1 MKQFYFFLVYLFA
14 SISMNAQDKV
24 MTVDNQTPGWLSSK
38 MTYAQQVA
46 VEDLTITGYINP
58 TDMKFINGLIKN
70 RKVKVLDLNQ
80 VRLVSDSGDDVLW
93 DNFMNFSGNSKI
105 LQKLVL
111 PRHLVSWPFGID
123 LETSNI
129 DTLIID
135 SDVLKNE
142 TCWGSHPKH
151 LILTNNVTRIA
162 RSTFY
167 FWENKNPKNFI
178 VTLPPTIKEIGA
190 MAFCGCEFS
199 PKEFVLPDSIIRL
212 GSPKEI
218 ERAWFGYGL
227 GGNTDEMPIS
237 PSRFDFPENLKAYH
251 GGWTSSYYGGYQ
263 WKFAQHSYTSDTIV
277 VGSQCDTLGVQLTA
291 KVAYFK
297 SVQPPIYLQTSGTK
311 YTHFP
316 YKIDKLYVP
325 KGCLDVYKKKYG
337 GHSEIKELEE
347 IKTIENISLRYAS
360 PHQML
365 KGETCELFD
374 EIQPSDA
381 FDKHIKWSSNN
392 DEVATVD
399 ANGIVTAHKNGTA
412 IITVSSYDGSVTNT
426 CEIIVAQ
433 PVTGVSVEPAEIEF
447 HNLGDRALLKAI
459 FEPEDA
465 TNKNVTWKSS
475 NESVC
480 SISADGSIIATGY
493 GKTVVLATTEDGNFV
508 GTCIVVVAETS
519 AIKQTS
525 LSESGFKVTGN
536 TVVFDDSNDVE
547 SQITS
552 LGGALIYKGNAKR
565 ICLKSGMYLV
575 KVGAKVQKVY
585 IP

>member
-1 MKQFYFFLVYLFA
+1 MKFYFFLVCLFA

-58 TDMKFINGLIKN
+58 TDMKFVNGLINN
-70 RKVKVLDLNQ
+70 RKLKVLNINQ
-80 VRLVSDSGDDVLW
+80 VHLVSDSGDDVLW
-93 DNFMNFSGNSKI
+93 KNFITCRKP
-105 LQKLVL
+105 LQKMIMPSNLVYGGS
-111 PRHLVSWPFGID
+111 PSVD
-123 LETSNI
+123 ANNI

-135 SDVLKNE
+135 SDVLASYYLK
-142 TCWGSHPKH
+142 SHSYSDESNLPVH
-151 LILTNNVTRIA
+151 LILTEHVTRIPA
-162 RSTFY
+162 LAFFY
-167 FWENKNPKNFI
+167 MNENGKQCI
-178 VTLPPTIKEIGA
+178 VTLPSSITEMGPA
-190 MAFCGCEFS
+190 AFRDSGKLKFS
-199 PKEFVLPDSIIRL
+199 GEYFSLPGNIVRL
-212 GSPKEI
+212 GSPKNDSYSWYYKGMLI
-218 ERAWFGYGL
+218 
-227 GGNTDEMPIS
+227 DMPIS
-237 PSRFDFPENLKAYH
+237 PSRFDFPESLKAYH
-251 GGWTSSYYGGYQ
+251 GGSKSNFTGISYYYS
-263 WKFAQHSYTSDTIV
+263 KYPDHSYASDTIV
-277 VGSQCDTLGVQLTA
+277 VGSKCDTLGVCLEA

-297 SVQPPIYLQTSGTK
+297 AVVPPQYIYGE
-311 YTHFP
+311 YFP
-316 YKIDKLYVP
+316 YKIEKLYVP
-325 KGCLDVYKKKYG
+325 KGCLDVYEKKYG
-337 GHSEIKELEE
+337 GHNEITEIEE
-347 IKTIENISLRYAS
+347 IKTIENISLRYVS

-381 FDKHIKWSSNN
+381 FDRRIKWSSSNE
-392 DEVATVD
+392 EVATVD
-399 ANGIVTAHKNGTA
+399 ANGVVTAHKNGTA
-412 IITVSSYDGSVTNT
+412 IITVSTYDGSVTNS

-447 HNLGDRALLKAI
+447 HNLGDRAQLKVV

-508 GTCIVVVAETS
+508 GTCIVVVNEVS

-525 LSESGFKVTGN
+525 LSESGFKVIDRTI
-536 TVVFDDSNDVE
+536 VFDDSNDVE
-547 SQITS
+547 SQITT
-552 LGGALIYKGNAKR
+552 LGGALVYKGNAKR
-565 ICLKSGMYLV
+565 ICLKTGMYLV
-575 KVGAKVQKVY
+575 KSGTKVQKVC